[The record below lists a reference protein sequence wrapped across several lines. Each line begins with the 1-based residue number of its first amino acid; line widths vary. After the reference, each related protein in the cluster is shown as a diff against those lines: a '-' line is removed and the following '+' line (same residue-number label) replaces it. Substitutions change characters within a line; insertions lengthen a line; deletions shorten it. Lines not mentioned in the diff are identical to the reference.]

1 MSGTFGTF
9 ALART
14 IDLDDEDRATYRSYV
29 TAAVQGHT
37 DLKCTITPKVHLML
51 KHVEKQM
58 EYLNRG
64 LGEKMEDWVERLHQ
78 DGIREQK
85 QQREV
90 GRKNALM
97 YFELMMKNKELTWPS
112 KLFDDATGE
121 KIDLPSP
128 PPKDG
133 DSPVK

>member
-1 MSGTFGTF
+1 MIAFTTATNEGNKRNLSQTKDDSM
-9 ALART
+9 LA
-14 IDLDDEDRATYRSYV
+14 
-29 TAAVQGHT
+29 Q
-37 DLKCTITPKVHLML
+37 
-51 KHVEKQM
+51 
-58 EYLNRG
+58 
-64 LGEKMEDWVERLHQ
+64 
-78 DGIREQK
+78 QK

>member
-1 MSGTFGTF
+1 MATPCQRGDVYLGGGTIQQWEGRKVHVRETH
-9 ALART
+9 
-14 IDLDDEDRATYRSYV
+14 
-29 TAAVQGHT
+29 AAVIAFTTATNEGNKHELSQT
-37 DLKCTITPKVHLML
+37 KDDSML
-51 KHVEKQM
+51 AQ
-58 EYLNRG
+58 
-64 LGEKMEDWVERLHQ
+64 
-78 DGIREQK
+78 QK